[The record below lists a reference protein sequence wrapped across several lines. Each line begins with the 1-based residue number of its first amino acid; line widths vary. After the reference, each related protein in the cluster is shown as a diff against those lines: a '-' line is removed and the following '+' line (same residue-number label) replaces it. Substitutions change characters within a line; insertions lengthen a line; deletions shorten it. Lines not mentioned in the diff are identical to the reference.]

1 MSAACPQIMFMVR
14 NEKGYFSGM
23 QSVFFPEDIPS
34 KHVEKTLGNDVWCL
48 FCTHKETSYFTKLL
62 HRDNCLTY
70 FCCMLLHS
78 YHEDMIHKTCR
89 FDTELEQSLKT
100 EGWFCGSVLQHVSS
114 IHSMSAFCFLRDF
127 GCLRDQQ
134 STKISV

>member
-34 KHVEKTLGNDVWCL
+34 NHVEKTLGNDVWCL

-62 HRDNCLTY
+62 H
-70 FCCMLLHS
+70 
-78 YHEDMIHKTCR
+78 
-89 FDTELEQSLKT
+89 
-100 EGWFCGSVLQHVSS
+100 
-114 IHSMSAFCFLRDF
+114 
-127 GCLRDQQ
+127 
-134 STKISV
+134 